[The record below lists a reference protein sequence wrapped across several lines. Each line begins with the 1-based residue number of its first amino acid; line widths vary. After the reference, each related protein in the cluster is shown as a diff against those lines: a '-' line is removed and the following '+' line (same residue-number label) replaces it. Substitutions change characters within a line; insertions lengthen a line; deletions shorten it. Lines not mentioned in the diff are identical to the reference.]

1 MSESKLDAVY
11 GATNPTELAAAYD
24 QWADSYD
31 ADMADVGYRHPVV
44 ALALLTRYL
53 PVGTAPIL
61 DAGAGT
67 GLIGELLGILGYPV
81 VDALDA
87 SLGMLEVARSKGAY
101 REFHHAFLGEPLPF
115 ADARY
120 AAAISTG
127 VFTTGHVGTE
137 GLPELFR
144 AVQPGG
150 LIIVTVKMTLWESG
164 FPEFLAEQES
174 RGIVRLLEVTPSYAS
189 MPAGEVTSPC
199 VALALARSEQTAQ

>member
-1 MSESKLDAVY
+1 
-11 GATNPTELAAAYD
+11 
-24 QWADSYD
+24 
-31 ADMADVGYRHPVV
+31 MADVGYRHPVV

-53 PVGTAPIL
+53 PVGTGPIL

-67 GLIGELLGILGYPV
+67 GLIGALLGIVGYPV

-115 ADARY
+115 GDGRY

-144 AVQPGG
+144 VVRPGG
-150 LIIVTVKMTLWESG
+150 LIIATVKMTLWESG
-164 FPEFLAEQES
+164 FPEFLDEQES
-174 RGIVRLLEVTPSYAS
+174 GGVVRLLEVTPSYAS

-199 VALALARSEQTAQ
+199 VAVALARAE